1 MTRRSGVRGGWH
13 RGCGRGR
20 GFLVALGVAAF
31 LPVAGLGAHARAE
44 EAFRCELRESRGVSP
59 ADAATAAEL
68 VCDELRRASGGQGVF
83 GVGLATLGKIVVVT
97 ATREEPAGSVTVQ
110 VDGVEEVPT
119 AAPRIADALVRG
131 LGFATTQR
139 VDNLLEGE
147 TRPVLAKKGSVKFSF
162 GVADVESL
170 GHGARASGFSLGL
183 MYASPRFALP
193 VEMRFAWDDSPY
205 GEKGLSLFS
214 LSVGGRGYLSKRD
227 VSPFLGGGLGIL
239 NLDANEGDYSSS
251 GTGYFYG
258 ERSGV
263 APYVEAGVEML
274 RLHRG
279 RVALVVRADLPTAA
293 LRSEAIEAWSYWDES
308 AGRSYGQRAYPAQ
321 SRYVVPVTIGVSV
334 AF

>member
-1 MTRRSGVRGGWH
+1 MTRQSGVGRERRRKGW
-13 RGCGRGR
+13 C
-20 GFLVALGVAAF
+20 FLALGVAA
-31 LPVAGLGAHARAE
+31 LLAWAGLGARAHADD
-44 EAFRCELRESRGVSP
+44 AFRCELREARGVPS

-68 VCDELRRASGGQGVF
+68 VCDDIRRASGGRGVF

-110 VDGVEEVPT
+110 VDGLEEVPK
-119 AAPRIADALVRG
+119 AAPRIADALVLG

-139 VDNLLEGE
+139 VDNLLEVE
-147 TRPVLAKKGSVKFSF
+147 TRPARVKKGSVKFSA

-183 MYASPRFALP
+183 MYAAPRFALP
-193 VEMRFAWDDSPY
+193 VEMRFAWDDSQY

-214 LSVGGRGYLSKRD
+214 LSVGGRAYLSKRD
-227 VSPFLGGGLGIL
+227 VSPFVGGGLGIL
-239 NLDANEGDYSSS
+239 NLSASEGDYSGS

-279 RVALVVRADLPTAA
+279 RVALVVRADFPTAA
-293 LRSEAIEAWSYWDES
+293 LQSEAIESWSY
-308 AGRSYGQRAYPAQ
+308 YGETYTSYPAQ
-321 SRYVVPVTIGVSV
+321 SRYVVPVTIGVNV

>member
-1 MTRRSGVRGGWH
+1 MTRWSVL
-13 RGCGRGR
+13 
-20 GFLVALGVAAF
+20 FAPVVAAF
-31 LPVAGLGAHARAE
+31 LPVAGVGARAHAD

-68 VCDELRRASGGQGVF
+68 VCAEIRRASGERGRYGIQV
-83 GVGLATLGKIVVVT
+83 ATLGKIVVVT

-110 VDGVEEVPT
+110 VDGLEEVPT
-119 AAPRIADALVRG
+119 AAPRVADALVRG

-139 VDNLLEGE
+139 VDNLLVAE
-147 TRPVLAKKGSVKFSF
+147 TRPARVKKGSVKFCA

-170 GHGARASGFSLGL
+170 GHGARAAGFSLGL

-205 GEKGLSLFS
+205 GEKGLDLFS

-227 VSPFLGGGLGIL
+227 VSPFVGGGLGIL
-239 NLDANEGDYSSS
+239 NLDASEYDPSGS
-251 GTGYFYG
+251 GTGDFYG
-258 ERSGV
+258 ERSGI
-263 APYVEAGVEML
+263 AFYAEAGVEML

-279 RVALVVRADLPTAA
+279 RVALAVRADFPTGA
-293 LRSEAIEAWSYWDES
+293 LRSEAIESWSYYDET
-308 AGRSYGQRAYPAQ
+308 YTAYPAQ

>member
-1 MTRRSGVRGGWH
+1 MARQSGVRNGWGRR
-13 RGCGRGR
+13 RGC
-20 GFLVALGVAAF
+20 LLALSVAAF
-31 LPVAGLGAHARAE
+31 LPVAGLGAHAYAD
-44 EAFRCELRESRGVSP
+44 EAFRCEMKEPRGVSP

-68 VCDELRRASGGQGVF
+68 VCEQLRRASGGRGTF
-83 GVGLATLGKIVVVT
+83 GVRLATLGKIVVVT
-97 ATREEPAGSVTVQ
+97 ATREEPAGAVTVR
-110 VDGVEEVPT
+110 VDGIEEVPT
-119 AAPRIADALVRG
+119 AAPRIADALVHG
-131 LGFATTQR
+131 QAFATTQR

-147 TRPVLAKKGSVKFSF
+147 TQPALTKNGSVKFSF

-170 GHGARASGFSLGL
+170 GHGARAAGFSLGL

-214 LSVGGRGYLSKRD
+214 ISVGGRGYLSKRD
-227 VSPFLGGGLGIL
+227 VSPFVGGGLGIL
-239 NLDANEGDYSSS
+239 NLHASEGVYPDPGQTSA
-251 GTGYFYG
+251 YFDG

-279 RVALVVRADLPTAA
+279 RVALLVRADLPTGA
-293 LRSEAIEAWSYWDES
+293 LRAS
-308 AGRSYGQRAYPAQ
+308 YPAQ
-321 SRYVVPVTIGVSV
+321 SRYVVPVTIGLNV

>member
-1 MTRRSGVRGGWH
+1 MTRWSVL
-13 RGCGRGR
+13 
-20 GFLVALGVAAF
+20 FAPVVAAF
-31 LPVAGLGAHARAE
+31 LPVAGVGARAHAD

-68 VCDELRRASGGQGVF
+68 VCAEIRRASGGRGAYGVAF
-83 GVGLATLGKIVVVT
+83 ATLGKIVVVT

-110 VDGVEEVPT
+110 VDGHEEVPT
-119 AAPRIADALVRG
+119 AAPRVADALVRG

-139 VDNLLEGE
+139 VDNLLVAE
-147 TRPVLAKKGSVKFSF
+147 TRPARVKKGSVKFCA

-170 GHGARASGFSLGL
+170 GHGARAAGFSLGL

-205 GEKGLSLFS
+205 GEKGLDLFS

-227 VSPFLGGGLGIL
+227 VSPFVGGGLGIL
-239 NLDANEGDYSSS
+239 NLDASEYDPSGS
-251 GTGYFYG
+251 GTGDFYG
-258 ERSGV
+258 ERSGI
-263 APYVEAGVEML
+263 AFYAEAGVEML

-279 RVALVVRADLPTAA
+279 RVALVVRADFPTAS
-293 LRSEAIEAWSYWDES
+293 LRSESYEYWSY
-308 AGRSYGQRAYPAQ
+308 YGDGPTSPTTE
-321 SRYVVPVTIGVSV
+321 SRYVVPVSIGVSV